1 MAVGQVFL
9 LWIAVVSHCI
19 GLESEQLVSYQSD
32 WPVGDPKRCLDN
44 AKIGKLNLDL
54 FEVLP
59 GIGWDNLVN
68 KETSLVVS
76 YNFSQC
82 KLTDDRHYLLPN
94 DVMTVPIKDSHV
106 QTFAEVIEEWNEARS
121 MTSDTVNVD
130 VGLKVPFVS
139 ISGKFSYEHQQLK
152 TTQMKHNAMTTRVQ
166 LRYQRYQVKLN
177 MDPQLSLPFKDRLL
191 KIGEKLYANQTEYA
205 RYLSQ
210 LLVREYGTHVLTS
223 LTAGAALVK
232 DDYLDRSFAQLTSDE
247 RSSILV
253 AASASFFGAF
263 HVDTSYSHK
272 SESSS
277 NSGYDKSVRQSYIY
291 TFGGPKFKTNM
302 EVDQWADGVDSNLVA
317 MDRAGDPLYF
327 FITPQTLPELSDF
340 IVESVA
346 KMVQEAIE
354 TYYEMNTVRGCTKLG
369 EPNFSYSANFNDGNC
384 KEVSTN
390 LMFGGVYQKCT
401 RPGGNPSCYSLSS
414 QVNPKTGSFSCPE
427 SYKPVAVYTYYLSF
441 FGLEAST
448 SYWCAPV
455 GPVQQSSGY
464 LFGGLYGNGVIN
476 VLTGAMNC
484 PAGFYPRSIFYDMFI
499 CISDDFEQHSGSS
512 IPFGGFFTCNIG
524 NPLAMDAYNTND
536 LKASNGNSLKS
547 FLVGSGE
554 EGYPKK
560 CPDGF
565 SQHLVAIKEGCA
577 IHYCVRTG
585 SLNSPNI
592 TTVKRPPF
600 MRVPETFNMQNI
612 TFYKRKIVENEKSME
627 NLTKAEHRSI
637 QYSELPSSAIAG
649 IVLGVLLGCAG
660 IAVFI
665 FVVVKK
671 RLLRRTTLYRRLS
684 EESAVLYGSD
694 MST

>member
-1 MAVGQVFL
+1 MKVFL
-9 LWIAVVSHCI
+9 LWIAVVSECI
-19 GLESEQLVSYQSD
+19 GIESEQLVSYQSD

-68 KETSLVVS
+68 KETNLVFS

-94 DVMTVPIKDSHV
+94 DVMTIPIKNSNL
-106 QTFAEVIEEWNEARS
+106 QTLAEVIEEWNEARS
-121 MTSDTVNVD
+121 MTSDTINVD
-130 VGLKVPFVS
+130 VGFEKPFVS

-232 DDYLDRSFAQLTSDE
+232 DDYLDRSFFQLTSDE
-247 RSSILV
+247 KSSILA
-253 AASASFFGAF
+253 AASASFYGVF
-263 HVDTSYSHK
+263 HVDASYSHN
-272 SESSS
+272 SESSNS
-277 NSGYDKSVRQSYIY
+277 SGYDKSVRQSYIY

-302 EVDQWADGVDSNLVA
+302 SVDQWADGVDSNLVA
-317 MDRAGDPLYF
+317 MDRAGDPLHF
-327 FITPQTLPELSDF
+327 FITPQTLPELSDYV
-340 IVESVA
+340 IEGVA

-354 TYYEMNTVRGCTKLG
+354 TYYEMNTVRGCTQLG
-369 EPNFSYSANFNDGNC
+369 EPNFSYSANLNDGNC

-390 LMFGGVYQKCT
+390 FTFGGVYQECT
-401 RPGGNPSCYSLSS
+401 GFEDTSGCNFQPL
-414 QVNPKTGSFSCPE
+414 QANPKTGSFSCPE
-427 SYKPVAVYTYYLSF
+427 SYEPVEVYTYF
-441 FGLEAST
+441 FDPQAMID

-464 LFGGLYGNGVIN
+464 LFGGLSGDNVIN

-524 NPLAMDAYNTND
+524 NPLAMDAYQTNN

-547 FLVGSGE
+547 FLFRSGE

-600 MRVPETFNMQNI
+600 MRVPKTFNMQNI

-627 NLTKAEHRSI
+627 HLTKAENRSM

-649 IVLGVLLGCAG
+649 IVLGVLLGCAC

-665 FVVVKK
+665 FVVKK
-671 RLLRRTTLYRRLS
+671 RLSRRTTLYRRIS
-684 EESAVLYGSD
+684 EESPVLHGAD
-694 MST
+694 VST